1 MRKYKKIFALA
12 LPLMLGMVL
21 QSLQGTADMMFVSWL
36 GTDSVAAVILGNNIF
51 GTFLMF
57 TALVTSGAIALL
69 ARSYGEKDHESIKK
83 ISGEA
88 IGLSII
94 IGGIIGAL
102 TAGNAFDIL
111 KFLFNASD
119 STTMLSSKYSQII
132 LGAVVVVF
140 LNSTFRTILQ
150 AHGDTKSPL
159 YIFGLGNIINVI
171 LDPLFIFT
179 FDMGVEGAAWA
190 TVASRIVCLVLIFM
204 VVVKKVY
211 GGNYGEFLHHLRL
224 KIEDSIRILKIGSL
238 ACVQSIA
245 RPITGMMMFR
255 LVTKVGGD
263 VGTAAFGI
271 GGQLFNYTFIVLT
284 GLSMSISIMVGHK
297 IGENKIEE
305 TDEIIKSGMELGFIN
320 MVLFLIPYILL
331 PEFIFGLFKSEPDVI
346 ATGVQYLR
354 IVYIGVFFVV
364 YPMIYGGVFRGAGDT
379 LPPMLTSLFANV
391 IVKLFFAYL
400 LSDWLGYGVVG
411 VWIAISISVIVEAA
425 LITVFYRKGSWKTKV
440 I

>member
-1 MRKYKKIFALA
+1 
-12 LPLMLGMVL
+12 
-21 QSLQGTADMMFVSWL
+21 
-36 GTDSVAAVILGNNIF
+36 
-51 GTFLMF
+51 
-57 TALVTSGAIALL
+57 
-69 ARSYGEKDHESIKK
+69 
-83 ISGEA
+83 
-88 IGLSII
+88 
-94 IGGIIGAL
+94 
-102 TAGNAFDIL
+102 
-111 KFLFNASD
+111 
-119 STTMLSSKYSQII
+119 
-132 LGAVVVVF
+132 
-140 LNSTFRTILQ
+140 
-150 AHGDTKSPL
+150 
-159 YIFGLGNIINVI
+159 
-171 LDPLFIFT
+171 
-179 FDMGVEGAAWA
+179 MGVEGAAWA

-211 GGNYGEFLHHLRL
+211 GGNYAAFLHHLRL
-224 KIEDSIRILKIGSL
+224 KVEDSIRILKIGSL

-245 RPITGMMMFR
+245 RPITGMLMFR
-255 LVTKVGGD
+255 LVTKVGG
-263 VGTAAFGI
+263 VTGTAAFGI

-320 MVLFLIPYILL
+320 MVLFIIPYILL

-400 LSDWLGYGVVG
+400 LSDWLGYGVIG
-411 VWIAISISVIVEAA
+411 VWIAISISVIVEAI
-425 LITVFYRKGSWKTKV
+425 LLTYFYRKGFWKTKE